1 MRAATANSYFFRG
14 LRDSFPFVFVAGPFG
29 LLFGVL
35 ASEAGLKLHEVMAFT
50 VSVFA
55 GAAQFTA
62 LQLLRE
68 DAPTVIVLVS
78 ALILSL
84 IVFLMDF
91 IFGVQ
96 NMNETS
102 FWKGM
107 LGFIYKLIGA

>member
-1 MRAATANSYFFRG
+1 MASFKTYLSESYNE
-14 LRDSFPFVFVAGPFG
+14 LMN
-29 LLFGVL
+29 
-35 ASEAGLKLHEVMAFT
+35 K
-50 VSVFA
+50 VSWP
-55 GAAQFTA
+55 TWKE
-62 LQLLRE
+62 LQGS
-68 DAPTVIVLVS
+68 AIIVLVS

-96 NMNETS
+96 NMNESS

>member
-1 MRAATANSYFFRG
+1 MASFKTYLSESYNE
-14 LRDSFPFVFVAGPFG
+14 LVN
-29 LLFGVL
+29 
-35 ASEAGLKLHEVMAFT
+35 K
-50 VSVFA
+50 VSWP
-55 GAAQFTA
+55 TWKE
-62 LQLLRE
+62 LQSS
-68 DAPTVIVLVS
+68 AIIVLVS

-102 FWKGM
+102 LWKGM

>member
-1 MRAATANSYFFRG
+1 MPAKQNVTVASLKTYIAESYNE
-14 LRDSFPFVFVAGPFG
+14 LVH
-29 LLFGVL
+29 
-35 ASEAGLKLHEVMAFT
+35 K
-50 VSVFA
+50 VSWP
-55 GAAQFTA
+55 TWKE
-62 LQLLRE
+62 LQSS
-68 DAPTVIVLVS
+68 AIIVLVS

-96 NMNETS
+96 NMNDSS